1 MLILSFI
8 VITAVLGVA
17 YWAYLHAFRRDDKR
31 QALEMDVPYAAYR
44 KAAIEKIY
52 ALMNV
57 PFESVTITSFDGLNL
72 YGRYYHFRDG
82 APVAI
87 IMHGYRSNY
96 CRDGNGAFS
105 MLRDMGFNILMP
117 DQRAH
122 GKSGGKVITYGIK
135 ERCDC
140 LGWVEYIKKKNGNDV
155 QIALMGVS
163 MGAATVM
170 MASDI
175 VPKENVKVIAAD
187 CGYSSPREIICHVA
201 KKMKLPPLISYP
213 FVILGAFL
221 FGRVNINEA
230 SAVKSLEKTEIPVL
244 FIHGEDDGFV
254 PCSMSQK
261 CFEHCSSPKEILT
274 VPGASHGVSY
284 YVDNVK
290 YEQTARN
297 FVKKFMKM

>member
-1 MLILSFI
+1 MIFVFIIVLI
-8 VITAVLGVA
+8 ALGVS
-17 YWAYLHAFRRDDKR
+17 YWAYCYTFKRDDTR
-31 QALEMDVPYAAYR
+31 QALELDVPYATYR

-57 PFESVTITSFDGLNL
+57 SFEPVTVTSHDGLKL
-72 YGRYYHFRDG
+72 YARYYHRSDD

-87 IMHGYRSNY
+87 VMHGYRSNY
-96 CRDGNGAFS
+96 CRDGNGGFS

-122 GKSGGKVITYGIK
+122 GKSEGKVITYGIK
-135 ERCDC
+135 ERYDC
-140 LGWVEYIKKKNGNDV
+140 LAWVEYIKKRDGNDV
-155 QIALMGVS
+155 KIALMGVS

-175 VPKENVKVIAAD
+175 VPEENVKVIVSD
-187 CGYSSPREIICHVA
+187 CGYSSPKEIICHVA

-213 FVILGAFL
+213 FVVMGAFL
-221 FGRVNINEA
+221 FGRVNINES
-230 SAVKSLEKTEIPVL
+230 SAVKSLEKTTIPVL

-261 CFEHCSSPKEILT
+261 CFEFCSSPKEILT

-297 FVKKFMKM
+297 FVKKFIKM